1 MLKSDEV
8 SSMSFMGASVESEE
22 EMKAEGVKR
31 DSSLV
36 SRRAVGCTIP
46 PDEDACFRTFRWVS
60 RFDMN

>member
-1 MLKSDEV
+1 M
-8 SSMSFMGASVESEE
+8 ESEE

-36 SRRAVGCTIP
+36 SGRAVGCTIP
-46 PDEDACFRTFRWVS
+46 PDEDACFRTFLWVS

>member
-1 MLKSDEV
+1 
-8 SSMSFMGASVESEE
+8 MSFMGASVESEE